1 MEQMKII
8 VFALYLGFMILN
20 IIIQN
25 SDDYII
31 INNLFEN
38 ENYAKLNIGKVPNQ
52 HFCCLYRNNYLCVT
66 STYKSFVRVWD
77 LVNKEIYKQIE
88 YKNKYENAYE
98 ISFWNS
104 EYSIVGAHTSFVIL
118 DIEEGKAIKVNEL
131 SNINIVGI
139 KKINLNNLGECLITS
154 GNENISLFHK

>member
-1 MEQMKII
+1 
-8 VFALYLGFMILN
+8 MILN
-20 IIIQN
+20 IIIQR

-77 LVNKEIYKQIE
+77 LVNKEIY
-88 YKNKYENAYE
+88 
-98 ISFWNS
+98 
-104 EYSIVGAHTSFVIL
+104 
-118 DIEEGKAIKVNEL
+118 
-131 SNINIVGI
+131 
-139 KKINLNNLGECLITS
+139 
-154 GNENISLFHK
+154 